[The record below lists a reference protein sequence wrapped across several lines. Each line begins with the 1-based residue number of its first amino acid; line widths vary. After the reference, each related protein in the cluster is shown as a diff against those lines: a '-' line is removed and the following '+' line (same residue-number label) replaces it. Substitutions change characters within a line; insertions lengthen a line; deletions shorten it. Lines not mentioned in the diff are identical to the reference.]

1 MFQRSLKNL
10 SRIVIDASIIGV
22 SYIGASE
29 LRVLN
34 SSNVNTGT
42 FIISEQLIKII
53 GLVIA
58 IKLIAFY
65 FLGIYKKFW
74 RYTKTEDLI
83 EVAKALLLSNLIILL
98 PRLVLGLSPKAHD
111 IFAVSYGVMIID
123 FFLSVTMLS
132 GIRLLRFYLKEQSN
146 IKSRLKTLASKTK
159 NTLIIGAGE
168 GGLEVLQSIKTHP
181 ELGLDIKGILDDDNK
196 KLGMNLLGSIPVR
209 GTINDVQYWVDE
221 LAIQQ
226 IIIAI
231 PSSSLKE
238 RKRISLLCNDTGV
251 DVRIVPSVDQ
261 LAGGNVDIREI
272 RKLSMEDLLG
282 REEIDLNIPE
292 VSEFL
297 KDKRVLVTGAGGS
310 IGRELCKQLMGK
322 GKIKSI
328 CLLGKGENS
337 IFESKQELER
347 LKAQAGTETA
357 LKKGGAC
364 GGVTRQLGTE
374 IIARIADI
382 RNYSR
387 IEHIIKEFK
396 PEIIFHAAAHK
407 HVFMMEENPSEAFEN
422 NVLGSKNL
430 MELAAIHGVENF
442 VLISTDKAVNPTS
455 VMGKTKKLA
464 EKLLLTHA
472 KKFPQTKYTAVR
484 FGNVLGSRGSV
495 IKVWEKQLEE
505 GKSITVTDKEAIR
518 YFMTIPEASQL
529 VIKAASK
536 ANSGEIMILD
546 MGEPIN
552 IYELAKQFIQL
563 SGFSLNDIDIE
574 FTGMR
579 AGEKLYEEL
588 LTSEEF
594 VASQLTEKIFKAK
607 IEEVEE
613 NNLLE
618 QVLDL
623 SKLAKADDNEGV
635 RKGLEAGLIAR

>member
-1 MFQRSLKNL
+1 MFQKSLKSL
-10 SRIVIDASIIGV
+10 SRVIIDTSIIAV
-22 SYIGASE
+22 SYIAASN

-34 SSNVNTGT
+34 TQGGNTSE
-42 FIISEQLIKII
+42 FIISDQLIRII
-53 GLVIA
+53 GFIIL
-58 IKLIAFY
+58 IKLLIFY
-65 FLGIYKKFW
+65 FTGIYKKFW

-83 EVAKALLLSNLIILL
+83 QVGRSLLIANLLIVL
-98 PRLVLGLSPKAHD
+98 PRIVLGLSPKAHD
-111 IFAVSYGVMIID
+111 LFAVSYGVMIID
-123 FFLSVTMLS
+123 FFLSVTLIC
-132 GIRLLRFYLKEQSN
+132 GVRLLRFYLKEQSN
-146 IKSRLKTLASKTK
+146 IKSRLKVLSSKTK

-168 GGLEVLQSIKTHP
+168 GGMEVLQAIKNHP
-181 ELGLDIKGILDDDNK
+181 ELGLDVKGVLDDDSK
-196 KLGMNLLGSIPVR
+196 KFGMSLLGSIQVK
-209 GTINDVQYWVDE
+209 GAIIDVQYWVDE
-221 LAIQQ
+221 LAIEQ

-282 REEIDLNIPE
+282 REEINLNIPE
-292 VSEFL
+292 VVEFL

-310 IGRELCKQLMGK
+310 IGRELCKQLLNK
-322 GKIKSI
+322 GQIKSL

-337 IFESKQELER
+337 IFESRQELER
-347 LKAQAGTETA
+347 LKHMKAQESTQTDE
-357 LKKGGAC
+357 LKIN
-364 GGVTRQLGTE
+364 TE

-387 IEHIIKEFK
+387 IEHIIKEFQ

-407 HVFMMEENPSEAFEN
+407 HVFMMEENPCEAFEN

-430 MELAAIHGVENF
+430 MELAAVHNVENF

-455 VMGKTKKLA
+455 IMGKTKRLA
-464 EKLLLTHA
+464 EKLLLIHA
-472 KKFPQTKYTAVR
+472 RKFTNTKYTAVR

-495 IKVWEKQLEE
+495 IKVWEKQIEE

-536 ANSGEIMILD
+536 AHSGEIMILD

-563 SGFSLNDIDIE
+563 SGLSLADVDIE

-594 VASQLTEKIFKAK
+594 VASQLTDKIFKAK

-613 NNLLE
+613 NTLMEQILE
-618 QVLDL
+618 LSEMARMDNQGDL
-623 SKLAKADDNEGV
+623 V
-635 RKGLEAGLIAR
+635 RSLTDGIVA

>member
-1 MFQRSLKNL
+1 MFQKSLKSL
-10 SRIVIDASIIGV
+10 SRVIIDISIIAV
-22 SYIGASE
+22 SYIAASN

-34 SSNVNTGT
+34 TQGGNTSE
-42 FIISEQLIKII
+42 FIISDQLIRII
-53 GLVIA
+53 GFIIL
-58 IKLIAFY
+58 IKLLVFY
-65 FLGIYKKFW
+65 FTGIYKKFW

-83 EVAKALLLSNLIILL
+83 QIGRSLLIANLLIVL
-98 PRLVLGLSPKAHD
+98 PRIVLGLSPRAHD
-111 IFAVSYGVMIID
+111 LFAVSYGVVIID
-123 FFLSVTMLS
+123 FFLSVTLICS
-132 GIRLLRFYLKEQSN
+132 VRLLRFYLKEQSN
-146 IKSRLKTLASKTK
+146 IKSRLKVLSSKTK

-168 GGLEVLQSIKTHP
+168 GGMEVLQAIKNHP
-181 ELGLDIKGILDDDNK
+181 ELGLDVKGVLDDDSK
-196 KLGMNLLGSIPVR
+196 KFGMSLLGSIQVK
-209 GTINDVQYWVDE
+209 GAIVDVQYWVDE
-221 LAIQQ
+221 LAIEQ

-282 REEIDLNIPE
+282 REEINLNIPE
-292 VSEFL
+292 VVEFL

-310 IGRELCKQLMGK
+310 IGRELCKQLLNK
-322 GKIKSI
+322 GQIKSL

-337 IFESKQELER
+337 IFESRQELER
-347 LKAQAGTETA
+347 LKHMKAQESAQADE
-357 LKKGGAC
+357 LKNH
-364 GGVTRQLGTE
+364 QINTE

-407 HVFMMEENPSEAFEN
+407 HVFMMEENPCEAFEN

-430 MELAAIHGVENF
+430 MELAAVHSVENF

-455 VMGKTKKLA
+455 VMGKTKRLA
-464 EKLLLTHA
+464 EKLLLIHA
-472 KKFPQTKYTAVR
+472 RKFTNTKYTAVR

-495 IKVWEKQLEE
+495 IKVWEKQIEE

-536 ANSGEIMILD
+536 AHSGEIIILD

-563 SGFSLNDIDIE
+563 SGLSLADVDIE

-594 VASQLTEKIFKAK
+594 VASQLTDKIFKAK

-613 NNLLE
+613 NALMEQILE
-618 QVLDL
+618 LSEMARVDNQGDL
-623 SKLAKADDNEGV
+623 V
-635 RKGLEAGLIAR
+635 RSLSHTYISPC

>member
-1 MFQRSLKNL
+1 MFQKSLKSL
-10 SRIVIDASIIGV
+10 SRVIIDISIIAV
-22 SYIGASE
+22 SYIAASN

-34 SSNVNTGT
+34 TQGGNTSE
-42 FIISEQLIKII
+42 FIISDQLIRII
-53 GLVIA
+53 GFIIL
-58 IKLIAFY
+58 IKLLVFY
-65 FLGIYKKFW
+65 FMGIYKKFW

-83 EVAKALLLSNLIILL
+83 QVGRSLLIANLLIVL
-98 PRLVLGLSPKAHD
+98 PRVVLGLSPKAHD
-111 IFAVSYGVMIID
+111 LFAVSYGVMIID
-123 FFLSVTMLS
+123 FFLSVTLIS
-132 GIRLLRFYLKEQSN
+132 GVRLLRFYLKEQSN
-146 IKSRLKTLASKTK
+146 IKSRLKVLSSKTK

-168 GGLEVLQSIKTHP
+168 GGMEVLQAIKNHP
-181 ELGLDIKGILDDDNK
+181 ELGLDIKGVLDDDTK
-196 KLGMNLLGSIPVR
+196 KFGMSLLGSIQVK
-209 GTINDVQYWVDE
+209 GAIGDVQYWVDE
-221 LAIQQ
+221 LAIEQ

-238 RKRISLLCNDTGV
+238 RKRISLLCNSTGV

-261 LAGGNVDIREI
+261 LASGNVDIREI

-282 REEIDLNIPE
+282 REEINLNIPE
-292 VSEFL
+292 VVEFL
-297 KDKRVLVTGAGGS
+297 KDKKVLVTGAGGS
-310 IGRELCKQLMGK
+310 IGRELCKQLLGK
-322 GKIKSI
+322 GQIKSL

-337 IFESKQELER
+337 IFESRQELER
-347 LKAQAGTETA
+347 MKHLKALESIQADE
-357 LKKGGAC
+357 LNSHKIN
-364 GGVTRQLGTE
+364 TE

-387 IEHIIKEFK
+387 IEHIIKDFK

-407 HVFMMEENPSEAFEN
+407 HVVMMEENPCEAFEN

-455 VMGKTKKLA
+455 IMGKTKRLA
-464 EKLLLTHA
+464 EKLLLIHA
-472 KKFPQTKYTAVR
+472 RKFTNTKYTAVR

-495 IKVWEKQLEE
+495 IKIWEKQIEE

-536 ANSGEIMILD
+536 AHSGEIMILD

-563 SGFSLNDIDIE
+563 SGLSLADVDIE

-594 VASQLTEKIFKAK
+594 VASQLTDKIFKAK

-613 NNLLE
+613 NALMEQILE
-618 QVLDL
+618 LSEMARVDNQGDLVRSLSDGVL
-623 SKLAKADDNEGV
+623 E
-635 RKGLEAGLIAR
+635 RR

>member
-1 MFQRSLKNL
+1 MFQKSLKSL
-10 SRIVIDASIIGV
+10 SRVIIDTSIIAV
-22 SYIGASE
+22 SYIAASN

-34 SSNVNTGT
+34 TQGGNTSE
-42 FIISEQLIKII
+42 FIISDQLIRII
-53 GLVIA
+53 GFIIL
-58 IKLIAFY
+58 IKLLVFY
-65 FLGIYKKFW
+65 FTGIYKKFW

-83 EVAKALLLSNLIILL
+83 QVGRSLLIANLLIVL
-98 PRLVLGLSPKAHD
+98 PRIVLGLSPKAHD
-111 IFAVSYGVMIID
+111 LFAVSYGVVIID
-123 FFLSVTMLS
+123 FFLSVTLIC
-132 GIRLLRFYLKEQSN
+132 GVRLLRFYLKEQSN
-146 IKSRLKTLASKTK
+146 IKSRLKVLSSKTK

-168 GGLEVLQSIKTHP
+168 GGMEVLQAIKNHP
-181 ELGLDIKGILDDDNK
+181 ELGLDIKGVLDDDSK
-196 KLGMNLLGSIPVR
+196 KFGMSLLGSIQVK
-209 GTINDVQYWVDE
+209 GAIVDVQYWVDE
-221 LAIQQ
+221 LAIEQ

-238 RKRISLLCNDTGV
+238 RKRISLLCNSTGV

-261 LAGGNVDIREI
+261 LASGNVDIREI

-282 REEIDLNIPE
+282 REEINLNIPE
-292 VSEFL
+292 VVEFL

-310 IGRELCKQLMGK
+310 IGRELCKQLLNK
-322 GKIKSI
+322 GQIKSL

-337 IFESKQELER
+337 IFESRQELER
-347 LKAQAGTETA
+347 LKQLKGQEGAQADE
-357 LKKGGAC
+357 LKNH
-364 GGVTRQLGTE
+364 QINTE

-407 HVFMMEENPSEAFEN
+407 HVFMMEENPCEAFEN

-430 MELAAIHGVENF
+430 MELAAVHSVENF

-455 VMGKTKKLA
+455 VMGKTKRLA
-464 EKLLLTHA
+464 EKLLLIHA
-472 KKFPQTKYTAVR
+472 RKFTNTKYTAVR

-495 IKVWEKQLEE
+495 IKVWEKQIEE
-505 GKSITVTDKEAIR
+505 GRSITVTDKEAIR

-536 ANSGEIMILD
+536 AHSGEIMILD

-563 SGFSLNDIDIE
+563 SGLSLADVDIE

-594 VASQLTEKIFKAK
+594 VASQLTDKIFKAK

-613 NNLLE
+613 NALMEQILE
-618 QVLDL
+618 L
-623 SKLAKADDNEGV
+623 SEMARVDNQGELV
-635 RKGLEAGLIAR
+635 RSLTNGILERR

>member
-1 MFQRSLKNL
+1 
-10 SRIVIDASIIGV
+10 
-22 SYIGASE
+22 
-29 LRVLN
+29 
-34 SSNVNTGT
+34 
-42 FIISEQLIKII
+42 
-53 GLVIA
+53 
-58 IKLIAFY
+58 
-65 FLGIYKKFW
+65 
-74 RYTKTEDLI
+74 
-83 EVAKALLLSNLIILL
+83 
-98 PRLVLGLSPKAHD
+98 
-111 IFAVSYGVMIID
+111 MIID
-123 FFLSVTMLS
+123 FFLSVTLIC
-132 GIRLLRFYLKEQSN
+132 GVRLLRFYLKEQSN
-146 IKSRLKTLASKTK
+146 IKSRLKVLSSKTK

-168 GGLEVLQSIKTHP
+168 GGMEVLQAIKNHP
-181 ELGLDIKGILDDDNK
+181 ELGLDVKGVLDDDAK
-196 KLGMNLLGSIPVR
+196 KFGMSLLGSMQVKGAIV
-209 GTINDVQYWVDE
+209 DVQYWVDE
-221 LAIQQ
+221 LAIEQ

-238 RKRISLLCNDTGV
+238 RKRISLLCNGTGV

-282 REEIDLNIPE
+282 REEINLNIPE
-292 VSEFL
+292 VVEFL

-310 IGRELCKQLMGK
+310 IGRELCKQLLNK
-322 GKIKSI
+322 GQIKSL

-337 IFESKQELER
+337 IFESRQELER
-347 LKAQAGTETA
+347 MKHLKAQESTQADE
-357 LKKGGAC
+357 LKNHKI
-364 GGVTRQLGTE
+364 TTE

-407 HVFMMEENPSEAFEN
+407 HVVMMEENPCEAFEN

-455 VMGKTKKLA
+455 VMGKTKRLA
-464 EKLLLTHA
+464 EKLLLIHA
-472 KKFPQTKYTAVR
+472 RKFTNTKYTAVR

-495 IKVWEKQLEE
+495 IKVWEKQIEE

-536 ANSGEIMILD
+536 AHSGEIMILD

-563 SGFSLNDIDIE
+563 SGLSLADVDIE

-594 VASQLTEKIFKAK
+594 VASQLTDKIFKAR

-613 NNLLE
+613 NALMEQILE
-618 QVLDL
+618 L
-623 SKLAKADDNEGV
+623 SEMARADDHEALV
-635 RKGLEAGLIAR
+635 RNLSVGILECR

>member
-1 MFQRSLKNL
+1 MFQKSLKSL
-10 SRIVIDASIIGV
+10 SRVIIDISIIAV
-22 SYIGASE
+22 SYIAASN

-34 SSNVNTGT
+34 TQGGNTSE
-42 FIISEQLIKII
+42 FIISDQLIRII
-53 GLVIA
+53 GFIIL
-58 IKLIAFY
+58 IKLLVFY
-65 FLGIYKKFW
+65 FTGIYKKFW

-83 EVAKALLLSNLIILL
+83 QVGRSLLIANLLIVL
-98 PRLVLGLSPKAHD
+98 PRVVLGLSPKAHD
-111 IFAVSYGVMIID
+111 LFAVSYGVMIID
-123 FFLSVTMLS
+123 FFLSVTLIC
-132 GIRLLRFYLKEQSN
+132 GVRLLRFYLKEQSN
-146 IKSRLKTLASKTK
+146 IKSRLKVLSSKTK

-168 GGLEVLQSIKTHP
+168 GGMEVLQAIKNHP
-181 ELGLDIKGILDDDNK
+181 ELGLDVKGVLDDDSK
-196 KLGMNLLGSIPVR
+196 KFGMSLLGSIQVK
-209 GTINDVQYWVDE
+209 GAIVDVQYWVDE
-221 LAIQQ
+221 LAIEQ

-238 RKRISLLCNDTGV
+238 RKRISLLCNSTGV

-282 REEIDLNIPE
+282 REEINLNIPE
-292 VSEFL
+292 VVEFL

-310 IGRELCKQLMGK
+310 IGRELCKQLLNK
-322 GKIKSI
+322 GQIKSL

-337 IFESKQELER
+337 IFESRQELER
-347 LKAQAGTETA
+347 LKHMKAQESTQADE
-357 LKKGGAC
+357 LKIH
-364 GGVTRQLGTE
+364 QINTE

-387 IEHIIKEFK
+387 IEHLIKEFK

-407 HVFMMEENPSEAFEN
+407 HVFMMEENPCEAFEN

-455 VMGKTKKLA
+455 VMGKTKRLA
-464 EKLLLTHA
+464 EKLLLIHA
-472 KKFPQTKYTAVR
+472 RKFTNTKYTAVR

-495 IKVWEKQLEE
+495 IKIWEKQIEE

-536 ANSGEIMILD
+536 AHSGEIMILD

-563 SGFSLNDIDIE
+563 SGLSLADVDIE

-594 VASQLTEKIFKAK
+594 VDSQLTDKIFKAK

-613 NNLLE
+613 NALMEQILE
-618 QVLDL
+618 LSEMARMDNQGDL
-623 SKLAKADDNEGV
+623 V
-635 RKGLEAGLIAR
+635 RGLSHSYISPC

>member
-1 MFQRSLKNL
+1 MFQKSLKSL
-10 SRIVIDASIIGV
+10 SRVIIDISIIAV
-22 SYIGASE
+22 SYIAASN

-34 SSNVNTGT
+34 TQGGNTSE
-42 FIISEQLIKII
+42 FIISDQLIRII
-53 GLVIA
+53 GFIIL
-58 IKLIAFY
+58 IKLLVFY
-65 FLGIYKKFW
+65 FMGIYKKFW

-83 EVAKALLLSNLIILL
+83 QVGRSLLIANLLIVL
-98 PRLVLGLSPKAHD
+98 PRVVLGLSPKAHD
-111 IFAVSYGVMIID
+111 LFAVSYGVMIID
-123 FFLSVTMLS
+123 FFLSVTLIS
-132 GIRLLRFYLKEQSN
+132 GVRLLRFYLKEQSN
-146 IKSRLKTLASKTK
+146 IKSRLKVLSSKTK

-168 GGLEVLQSIKTHP
+168 GGMEVLQAIKNHP
-181 ELGLDIKGILDDDNK
+181 ELGLDIKGVLDDDTK
-196 KLGMNLLGSIPVR
+196 KFGMSLLGSIQVK
-209 GTINDVQYWVDE
+209 GAIVDVQYWVDE
-221 LAIQQ
+221 LAIEQ

-238 RKRISLLCNDTGV
+238 RKRISLLCNSTGV

-261 LAGGNVDIREI
+261 LASGNVDIREI

-282 REEIDLNIPE
+282 REEINLNIPE
-292 VSEFL
+292 VVEFL
-297 KDKRVLVTGAGGS
+297 KDKKVLVTGAGGS
-310 IGRELCKQLMGK
+310 IGRELCKQLLNK
-322 GKIKSI
+322 GQIKSL

-337 IFESKQELER
+337 IFESRQELER
-347 LKAQAGTETA
+347 LKHLKTLESTQADE
-357 LKKGGAC
+357 LKSPKIN
-364 GGVTRQLGTE
+364 TE

-407 HVFMMEENPSEAFEN
+407 HVVMMEENPCEAFEN

-455 VMGKTKKLA
+455 IMGKTKRLA
-464 EKLLLTHA
+464 EKLLLIHA
-472 KKFPQTKYTAVR
+472 RKFTNTKYTAVR

-495 IKVWEKQLEE
+495 IKIWEKQIEE

-536 ANSGEIMILD
+536 AHSGEIMILD

-563 SGFSLNDIDIE
+563 SGLSLADVDIE

-594 VASQLTEKIFKAK
+594 VASQLTDKIFKAK

-613 NNLLE
+613 NALMEQILE
-618 QVLDL
+618 LSEMARVDNQGDLVRSLSDGVL
-623 SKLAKADDNEGV
+623 E
-635 RKGLEAGLIAR
+635 RR

>member
-1 MFQRSLKNL
+1 MFQKSLKSL
-10 SRIVIDASIIGV
+10 SRVIIDISIIAV
-22 SYIGASE
+22 SYIAASN

-34 SSNVNTGT
+34 TQGGNTSE
-42 FIISEQLIKII
+42 FIISDQLIRII
-53 GLVIA
+53 GFIIL
-58 IKLIAFY
+58 IKLLVFY
-65 FLGIYKKFW
+65 FMGIYKKFW

-83 EVAKALLLSNLIILL
+83 QVGRSLLIANLLIVL
-98 PRLVLGLSPKAHD
+98 PRVVLGLSPKAHD
-111 IFAVSYGVMIID
+111 LFAVSYGVMIID
-123 FFLSVTMLS
+123 FFLSVTLIC
-132 GIRLLRFYLKEQSN
+132 GVRLLRFYLKEQSN
-146 IKSRLKTLASKTK
+146 IKSRLKVLSSKTK

-168 GGLEVLQSIKTHP
+168 GGMEVLQAIKNHP
-181 ELGLDIKGILDDDNK
+181 ELGLDVKGVLDDDTK
-196 KLGMNLLGSIPVR
+196 KFGMSLLGSMQVKGAIV
-209 GTINDVQYWVDE
+209 DVQYWVDE
-221 LAIQQ
+221 LAIEQ

-238 RKRISLLCNDTGV
+238 RKRISLLCNSTGV

-282 REEIDLNIPE
+282 REEINLNIPE
-292 VSEFL
+292 VVEFL

-310 IGRELCKQLMGK
+310 IGRELCKQLLGK
-322 GKIKSI
+322 GQIKSL

-337 IFESKQELER
+337 IFESRQELER
-347 LKAQAGTETA
+347 MKHLKAQESIQADE
-357 LKKGGAC
+357 LNSHKIN
-364 GGVTRQLGTE
+364 TE

-407 HVFMMEENPSEAFEN
+407 HVVMMEENPCEAFEN

-455 VMGKTKKLA
+455 IMGKTKRLA
-464 EKLLLTHA
+464 EKLLLIHA
-472 KKFPQTKYTAVR
+472 RKFTNTKYTAVR

-495 IKVWEKQLEE
+495 IKVWEKQIEE

-563 SGFSLNDIDIE
+563 SGLSLADVDIE

-594 VASQLTEKIFKAK
+594 VASQLTDKIFKAK

-613 NNLLE
+613 NALME
-618 QVLDL
+618 QVLELSEMARVDNQGDL
-623 SKLAKADDNEGV
+623 VRSLSDGV
-635 RKGLEAGLIAR
+635 LERR

>member
-1 MFQRSLKNL
+1 MFQKSLKSL
-10 SRIVIDASIIGV
+10 SRVIIDISIIAV
-22 SYIGASE
+22 SYIAASN

-34 SSNVNTGT
+34 TQGGNTSE
-42 FIISEQLIKII
+42 FIVSDQLIKII
-53 GLVIA
+53 GFVIL
-58 IKLIAFY
+58 IKLLVFY
-65 FLGIYKKFW
+65 FTGIYKKFW

-83 EVAKALLLSNLIILL
+83 QVGRSLLIANLLIVL
-98 PRLVLGLSPKAHD
+98 PRVVLGLSPKAHD
-111 IFAVSYGVMIID
+111 LFAVSYGVMIID
-123 FFLSVTMLS
+123 FFLSVTLIS
-132 GIRLLRFYLKEQSN
+132 GVRLLRFYLKEQSN
-146 IKSRLKTLASKTK
+146 IKSRLKVLSSKTK

-168 GGLEVLQSIKTHP
+168 GGMEVLQAIKNHP
-181 ELGLDIKGILDDDNK
+181 ELGLDIKGVLDDDTK
-196 KLGMNLLGSIPVR
+196 KFGMSLLGSIQVK
-209 GTINDVQYWVDE
+209 GAIVDVQYWVDE
-221 LAIQQ
+221 LAIEQ

-238 RKRISLLCNDTGV
+238 RKRISLLCNSTGV

-261 LAGGNVDIREI
+261 LASGNVDIREI

-282 REEIDLNIPE
+282 REEINLNIPE
-292 VSEFL
+292 VVEFL
-297 KDKRVLVTGAGGS
+297 KDKKVLVTGAGGS
-310 IGRELCKQLMGK
+310 IGRELCKQLLNK
-322 GKIKSI
+322 GQIKSL

-337 IFESKQELER
+337 IFESRQELER
-347 LKAQAGTETA
+347 LKHLKTLESTQADE
-357 LKKGGAC
+357 LNSHKIN
-364 GGVTRQLGTE
+364 TE

-407 HVFMMEENPSEAFEN
+407 HVVMMEENPCEAFEN

-455 VMGKTKKLA
+455 IMGKTKRLA
-464 EKLLLTHA
+464 EKLLLIHA
-472 KKFPQTKYTAVR
+472 RKFTNTKYTAVR

-495 IKVWEKQLEE
+495 IKVWEKQIEE

-536 ANSGEIMILD
+536 AHSGEIMILD

-563 SGFSLNDIDIE
+563 SGLSLADVDIE

-594 VASQLTEKIFKAK
+594 VASQLTDKIFKAK

-613 NNLLE
+613 NALMEQILE
-618 QVLDL
+618 LSEMARVDNQGDLVRSLSDGVL
-623 SKLAKADDNEGV
+623 E
-635 RKGLEAGLIAR
+635 RR

>member
-1 MFQRSLKNL
+1 MFQKSLKSL
-10 SRIVIDASIIGV
+10 SRVIIDTSIIAV
-22 SYIGASE
+22 SYIAASN

-34 SSNVNTGT
+34 TQGGNTSE
-42 FIISEQLIKII
+42 FIISDQLIRII
-53 GLVIA
+53 GFIIL
-58 IKLIAFY
+58 IKLLIFY
-65 FLGIYKKFW
+65 FTGIYKKFW

-83 EVAKALLLSNLIILL
+83 QVGRSLLIANLLIVL
-98 PRLVLGLSPKAHD
+98 PRIVLGLSPKAHD
-111 IFAVSYGVMIID
+111 LFAVSYGVMIID
-123 FFLSVTMLS
+123 FFLSVTLIC
-132 GIRLLRFYLKEQSN
+132 GVRLLRFYLKEQSN
-146 IKSRLKTLASKTK
+146 IKSRLKVLSSKTK

-168 GGLEVLQSIKTHP
+168 GGMEVLQAIKNHP
-181 ELGLDIKGILDDDNK
+181 ELGLDVKGVLDDDTK
-196 KLGMNLLGSIPVR
+196 KFGMSLLGSIQVK
-209 GTINDVQYWVDE
+209 GAIVDVQYWVDE
-221 LAIQQ
+221 LAIEQ

-238 RKRISLLCNDTGV
+238 RKRISLLCNSTGV

-282 REEIDLNIPE
+282 REEINLNIPE
-292 VSEFL
+292 VVEFL

-310 IGRELCKQLMGK
+310 IGRELCKQLLNK
-322 GKIKSI
+322 GQIKSL

-337 IFESKQELER
+337 IFESRQELER
-347 LKAQAGTETA
+347 LKHLKAQESAQADE
-357 LKKGGAC
+357 LKNH
-364 GGVTRQLGTE
+364 QINTE

-407 HVFMMEENPSEAFEN
+407 HVFMMEENPCEAFEN

-430 MELAAIHGVENF
+430 MELAAVHSVENF

-455 VMGKTKKLA
+455 VMGKTKRLA
-464 EKLLLTHA
+464 EKLLLIHA
-472 KKFPQTKYTAVR
+472 RKFTNTKYTAVR

-495 IKVWEKQLEE
+495 IKVWEKQIEE

-536 ANSGEIMILD
+536 AHSGEIMILD

-563 SGFSLNDIDIE
+563 SGLSLADVDIE

-594 VASQLTEKIFKAK
+594 VASQLTDKIFKAK

-613 NNLLE
+613 NALMEQILELSEMARVDNQGDLVKNLSLELLE
-618 QVLDL
+618 
-623 SKLAKADDNEGV
+623 
-635 RKGLEAGLIAR
+635 RR

>member
-1 MFQRSLKNL
+1 MFQKSLKSL
-10 SRIVIDASIIGV
+10 SRVIIDISIIAV
-22 SYIGASE
+22 SYIAASN

-34 SSNVNTGT
+34 TQGGNTSE
-42 FIISEQLIKII
+42 FIISDQLIRII
-53 GLVIA
+53 GFIIL
-58 IKLIAFY
+58 IKLLVFY
-65 FLGIYKKFW
+65 FMGIYKKFW

-83 EVAKALLLSNLIILL
+83 QVGRSLLIANLLIVL
-98 PRLVLGLSPKAHD
+98 PRVVLGLSPKAHD
-111 IFAVSYGVMIID
+111 LFAVSYGVMIID
-123 FFLSVTMLS
+123 FFLSVTLIS
-132 GIRLLRFYLKEQSN
+132 GVRLLRFYLKEQSN
-146 IKSRLKTLASKTK
+146 IKSRLKVLSSKTK

-168 GGLEVLQSIKTHP
+168 GGMEVLQAIKNHP
-181 ELGLDIKGILDDDNK
+181 ELGLDIKGVLDDDTK
-196 KLGMNLLGSIPVR
+196 KFGMSLLGSIQVK
-209 GTINDVQYWVDE
+209 GAIVDVQYWVDE
-221 LAIQQ
+221 LAIEQ

-238 RKRISLLCNDTGV
+238 RKRISLLCNSTGV

-261 LAGGNVDIREI
+261 LASGNVDIREI

-282 REEIDLNIPE
+282 REEINLNIPE
-292 VSEFL
+292 VVEFL
-297 KDKRVLVTGAGGS
+297 KDKKVLVTGAGGS
-310 IGRELCKQLMGK
+310 IGRELCKQLLNK
-322 GKIKSI
+322 GQIKSL

-337 IFESKQELER
+337 IFESRQELER
-347 LKAQAGTETA
+347 LKHLKTLESTQADE
-357 LKKGGAC
+357 LKSPKIN
-364 GGVTRQLGTE
+364 TE
-374 IIARIADI
+374 IIASIADI

-407 HVFMMEENPSEAFEN
+407 HVVMMEENPCEAFEN

-455 VMGKTKKLA
+455 IMGKTKRLA
-464 EKLLLTHA
+464 EKLLLIHA
-472 KKFPQTKYTAVR
+472 RKFTNTKYTAVR

-495 IKVWEKQLEE
+495 IKVWEKQIEE

-536 ANSGEIMILD
+536 AHSGEIMILD

-563 SGFSLNDIDIE
+563 SGLSLADVDIE

-579 AGEKLYEEL
+579 AVEKLYEEL

-594 VASQLTEKIFKAK
+594 VASQLTDKIFKAK

-613 NNLLE
+613 NALMEQILE
-618 QVLDL
+618 LSEMARVDNQGDLVRSLSDGVL
-623 SKLAKADDNEGV
+623 E
-635 RKGLEAGLIAR
+635 RR

>member
-1 MFQRSLKNL
+1 MFQKSLKSL
-10 SRIVIDASIIGV
+10 SRVIIDTSIIAV
-22 SYIGASE
+22 SYIAASN

-34 SSNVNTGT
+34 TQGGNTSE
-42 FIISEQLIKII
+42 FIISDQLIRII
-53 GLVIA
+53 GFIIL
-58 IKLIAFY
+58 IKLLVFY
-65 FLGIYKKFW
+65 FTGIYKKFW

-83 EVAKALLLSNLIILL
+83 QVGRSLLIANLLIVL
-98 PRLVLGLSPKAHD
+98 PRIVLGLSPKAHD
-111 IFAVSYGVMIID
+111 LFAVSYGVMIID
-123 FFLSVTMLS
+123 FFLSVTLIC
-132 GIRLLRFYLKEQSN
+132 GVRLLRFYLKEQSN
-146 IKSRLKTLASKTK
+146 IKSRLKVLSSKTK

-168 GGLEVLQSIKTHP
+168 GGMEVLQAIKNHP
-181 ELGLDIKGILDDDNK
+181 ELGLDIKGVLDDDSK
-196 KLGMNLLGSIPVR
+196 KFGMSLLGSIQVK
-209 GTINDVQYWVDE
+209 GAIVDVQYWVDE
-221 LAIQQ
+221 LAIEQ

-238 RKRISLLCNDTGV
+238 RKRISLLCNSTGV

-282 REEIDLNIPE
+282 REEINLNIPE
-292 VSEFL
+292 VVEFL

-310 IGRELCKQLMGK
+310 IGRELCKQLLNK
-322 GKIKSI
+322 GQIKSL

-337 IFESKQELER
+337 IFESRQELER
-347 LKAQAGTETA
+347 LKHMKAQESTQTDE
-357 LKKGGAC
+357 LKIN
-364 GGVTRQLGTE
+364 TE

-407 HVFMMEENPSEAFEN
+407 HVFMMEENPCEAFEN

-430 MELAAIHGVENF
+430 MELAAVHSVENF

-455 VMGKTKKLA
+455 VMGKTKRLA
-464 EKLLLTHA
+464 EKLLLIHA
-472 KKFPQTKYTAVR
+472 RKFTNTKYTAVR

-495 IKVWEKQLEE
+495 IKVWEKQIEE
-505 GKSITVTDKEAIR
+505 GKAITVTDKEAIR

-536 ANSGEIMILD
+536 AHSGEIMILD

-563 SGFSLNDIDIE
+563 SGLSLADVDIE

-594 VASQLTEKIFKAK
+594 VASQLTDKIFKAK

-613 NNLLE
+613 NALMEQILE
-618 QVLDL
+618 LSEMARVDNQGDL
-623 SKLAKADDNEGV
+623 VKSLSHV
-635 RKGLEAGLIAR
+635 YISPC

>member
-1 MFQRSLKNL
+1 MFQKSLKSL
-10 SRIVIDASIIGV
+10 SRVIIDTSIIAV
-22 SYIGASE
+22 SYIAASN

-34 SSNVNTGT
+34 TQGGNTSE
-42 FIISEQLIKII
+42 FIISDQLIRII
-53 GLVIA
+53 GFIIL
-58 IKLIAFY
+58 IKLLVFY
-65 FLGIYKKFW
+65 FTGIYKKFW

-83 EVAKALLLSNLIILL
+83 QVGRSLLIANLLIVL
-98 PRLVLGLSPKAHD
+98 PRIVLGLSPKAHD
-111 IFAVSYGVMIID
+111 LFAVSYGVMIID
-123 FFLSVTMLS
+123 FFLSVTLIC
-132 GIRLLRFYLKEQSN
+132 GVRLLRFYLKEQSN
-146 IKSRLKTLASKTK
+146 IKSRLKVLSSKTK

-168 GGLEVLQSIKTHP
+168 GGMEVLQAIKNHP
-181 ELGLDIKGILDDDNK
+181 ELGLDVKGVLDDDSK
-196 KLGMNLLGSIPVR
+196 KFGMSLLGSIQVK
-209 GTINDVQYWVDE
+209 GAIVDVQYWVDE
-221 LAIQQ
+221 LAIEQ

-238 RKRISLLCNDTGV
+238 RKRISLLCNSTGV

-261 LAGGNVDIREI
+261 LASGNVDIREI

-282 REEIDLNIPE
+282 REEINLNIPE
-292 VSEFL
+292 VVEFL

-310 IGRELCKQLMGK
+310 IGRELCKQLLNK
-322 GKIKSI
+322 GQIKSL

-337 IFESKQELER
+337 IFESRQELER
-347 LKAQAGTETA
+347 LKHMKAQESAQADE
-357 LKKGGAC
+357 LKIN
-364 GGVTRQLGTE
+364 TE

-407 HVFMMEENPSEAFEN
+407 HVFMMEENPCEAFEN

-430 MELAAIHGVENF
+430 MELAAVHSVENF

-455 VMGKTKKLA
+455 VMGKTKRLA
-464 EKLLLTHA
+464 EKLLLIHA
-472 KKFPQTKYTAVR
+472 RKFTNTKYTAVR

-495 IKVWEKQLEE
+495 IKVWEKQIEE
-505 GKSITVTDKEAIR
+505 GKAITVTDKEAIR

-536 ANSGEIMILD
+536 AHSGEIMILD

-563 SGFSLNDIDIE
+563 SGLSLADVDIE

-594 VASQLTEKIFKAK
+594 VASQLTDKIFKAK

-613 NNLLE
+613 NALMEQILE
-618 QVLDL
+618 LSEMARVDNQGDL
-623 SKLAKADDNEGV
+623 V
-635 RKGLEAGLIAR
+635 RSLSHTYISPC

>member
-1 MFQRSLKNL
+1 MFQKSLKSL
-10 SRIVIDASIIGV
+10 SRVIIDISIIAV
-22 SYIGASE
+22 SYIAASN

-34 SSNVNTGT
+34 TQGGNTSE
-42 FIISEQLIKII
+42 FIISDQLIRII
-53 GLVIA
+53 GFIIL
-58 IKLIAFY
+58 IKLLVFY
-65 FLGIYKKFW
+65 FMGIYKKFW

-83 EVAKALLLSNLIILL
+83 QVGRSLLIANLLIVL
-98 PRLVLGLSPKAHD
+98 PRVVLGLSPKAHD
-111 IFAVSYGVMIID
+111 LFAVSYGVMIID
-123 FFLSVTMLS
+123 FFLSVTLIS
-132 GIRLLRFYLKEQSN
+132 GVRLLRFYLKEQSN
-146 IKSRLKTLASKTK
+146 IKSRLKVLSSKTK

-168 GGLEVLQSIKTHP
+168 GGMEVLQAIKNHP
-181 ELGLDIKGILDDDNK
+181 ELGLDIKGVLDDDTK
-196 KLGMNLLGSIPVR
+196 KFGMSLLGSIQVK
-209 GTINDVQYWVDE
+209 GAIVDVQYWVDE
-221 LAIQQ
+221 LAIEQ

-238 RKRISLLCNDTGV
+238 RKRISLLCNSTGV

-261 LAGGNVDIREI
+261 LASGNVDIREI

-282 REEIDLNIPE
+282 REEINLNIPE
-292 VSEFL
+292 VVEFL
-297 KDKRVLVTGAGGS
+297 KDKKVLVTGAGGS
-310 IGRELCKQLMGK
+310 IGRELCKQLLGK
-322 GKIKSI
+322 GQIKSL

-337 IFESKQELER
+337 IFESRQELER
-347 LKAQAGTETA
+347 MKHLKAQESTQADE
-357 LKKGGAC
+357 LNSHKIN
-364 GGVTRQLGTE
+364 TE

-407 HVFMMEENPSEAFEN
+407 HVVMMEENPCEAFEN

-455 VMGKTKKLA
+455 IMGKTKRLA
-464 EKLLLTHA
+464 EKLLLIHA
-472 KKFPQTKYTAVR
+472 RKFTNTKYTAVR

-495 IKVWEKQLEE
+495 IKIWEKQIEE

-536 ANSGEIMILD
+536 AHSGEIMILD

-563 SGFSLNDIDIE
+563 SGLSLADVDIE

-594 VASQLTEKIFKAK
+594 VASQLTDKIFKAK

-613 NNLLE
+613 NALMEQILE
-618 QVLDL
+618 LSEMARVDSQGDLVRSLSDGVL
-623 SKLAKADDNEGV
+623 E
-635 RKGLEAGLIAR
+635 RR

>member
-1 MFQRSLKNL
+1 MFQKSLKSL
-10 SRIVIDASIIGV
+10 SRVIIDISIIAV
-22 SYIGASE
+22 SYIAASN

-34 SSNVNTGT
+34 TQGGNTSE
-42 FIISEQLIKII
+42 FIISDQLIRII
-53 GLVIA
+53 GFIIL
-58 IKLIAFY
+58 IKLLVFY
-65 FLGIYKKFW
+65 FTGIYKKFW

-83 EVAKALLLSNLIILL
+83 QVGRSLLIANLLIVL
-98 PRLVLGLSPKAHD
+98 PRVALGLSPKAHD
-111 IFAVSYGVMIID
+111 LFAVSYGVMIID
-123 FFLSVTMLS
+123 FFLSVTLIC
-132 GIRLLRFYLKEQSN
+132 GVRLLRFYLKEQSN
-146 IKSRLKTLASKTK
+146 IKSRLKVLSSKTK

-168 GGLEVLQSIKTHP
+168 GGMEVLQAIKNHP
-181 ELGLDIKGILDDDNK
+181 ELGLDVKGVLDDDAK
-196 KLGMNLLGSIPVR
+196 KFGMSLLGSIQVK
-209 GTINDVQYWVDE
+209 GAIVDVQYWVDE
-221 LAIQQ
+221 LAIEQ

-282 REEIDLNIPE
+282 REEINLNIPE
-292 VSEFL
+292 VVEFL
-297 KDKRVLVTGAGGS
+297 KDKKVLVTGAGGS
-310 IGRELCKQLMGK
+310 IGRELCKQLLGK
-322 GKIKSI
+322 GQIKSL

-337 IFESKQELER
+337 IFESRQELER
-347 LKAQAGTETA
+347 MKHLKVLESTQADE
-357 LKKGGAC
+357 LKSPKIN
-364 GGVTRQLGTE
+364 TE

-407 HVFMMEENPSEAFEN
+407 HVVMMEENPCEAFEN

-455 VMGKTKKLA
+455 VMGKTKRLA
-464 EKLLLTHA
+464 EKLLLIHA
-472 KKFPQTKYTAVR
+472 RKFTNTKYTAVR

-495 IKVWEKQLEE
+495 IKIWEKQIEE

-536 ANSGEIMILD
+536 AHSGEIMILD

-563 SGFSLNDIDIE
+563 SGLSLADIDIE

-594 VASQLTEKIFKAK
+594 VDSQLTDKIFKAK

-613 NNLLE
+613 NALMEQILE
-618 QVLDL
+618 LSEMARMDNQGDLVRSLSDGVL
-623 SKLAKADDNEGV
+623 E
-635 RKGLEAGLIAR
+635 RR

>member
-1 MFQRSLKNL
+1 MFQKSLKSL
-10 SRIVIDASIIGV
+10 SRVIIDTSIIAV
-22 SYIGASE
+22 SYIAASN

-34 SSNVNTGT
+34 TQGGNTSE
-42 FIISEQLIKII
+42 FIISDQLIRII
-53 GLVIA
+53 GFIIL
-58 IKLIAFY
+58 IKLLVFY
-65 FLGIYKKFW
+65 FTGIYKKFW

-83 EVAKALLLSNLIILL
+83 QVGRSLLIANLLIVL
-98 PRLVLGLSPKAHD
+98 PRIVLGLSPKAHD
-111 IFAVSYGVMIID
+111 LFAVSYGVMIID
-123 FFLSVTMLS
+123 FFLSVTLIC
-132 GIRLLRFYLKEQSN
+132 GVRLLRFYLKEQSN
-146 IKSRLKTLASKTK
+146 IKSRLKVLSSKTK

-168 GGLEVLQSIKTHP
+168 GGMEVLQAIKNHP
-181 ELGLDIKGILDDDNK
+181 ELGLDVKGVLDDDAK
-196 KLGMNLLGSIPVR
+196 KFGMSLLGSIQVK
-209 GTINDVQYWVDE
+209 GAIVDVQYWVDE
-221 LAIQQ
+221 LAIEQ

-238 RKRISLLCNDTGV
+238 RKRISLLCNSTGV

-282 REEIDLNIPE
+282 REEINLNIPE
-292 VSEFL
+292 VVEFL

-310 IGRELCKQLMGK
+310 IGRELCKQLLNK
-322 GKIKSI
+322 GQIKSL

-337 IFESKQELER
+337 IFESRQELER
-347 LKAQAGTETA
+347 LKHMKAQESAQTDE
-357 LKKGGAC
+357 LKIN
-364 GGVTRQLGTE
+364 TE

-407 HVFMMEENPSEAFEN
+407 HVFMMEENPCEAFEN

-455 VMGKTKKLA
+455 IMGKTKRLA
-464 EKLLLTHA
+464 EKLLLIHA
-472 KKFPQTKYTAVR
+472 RKFTNTKYTAVR

-495 IKVWEKQLEE
+495 IKIWEKQIEE

-536 ANSGEIMILD
+536 AHSGEIMILD

-563 SGFSLNDIDIE
+563 SGLSLADVDIE

-594 VASQLTEKIFKAK
+594 VASQLTDKIFKAK

-613 NNLLE
+613 NALMEQILE
-618 QVLDL
+618 LSEMARVDNQGDLVRSLSDGVL
-623 SKLAKADDNEGV
+623 E
-635 RKGLEAGLIAR
+635 RR

>member
-1 MFQRSLKNL
+1 MFQKSLKSL
-10 SRIVIDASIIGV
+10 SRVIIDTSIIAV
-22 SYIGASE
+22 SYIAASN

-34 SSNVNTGT
+34 TQGGNTSE
-42 FIISEQLIKII
+42 FIISDQLIRII
-53 GLVIA
+53 GFIIL
-58 IKLIAFY
+58 IKLLVFY
-65 FLGIYKKFW
+65 FTGIYKKFW

-83 EVAKALLLSNLIILL
+83 QVGRSLLIANLLIVL
-98 PRLVLGLSPKAHD
+98 PRIVLGLSPKAHD
-111 IFAVSYGVMIID
+111 LFAVSYGVMIID
-123 FFLSVTMLS
+123 FFLSVTLIC
-132 GIRLLRFYLKEQSN
+132 GVRLLRFYLKEQSN
-146 IKSRLKTLASKTK
+146 IKSRLKVLSSKTK

-168 GGLEVLQSIKTHP
+168 GGMEVLQAIKNHP
-181 ELGLDIKGILDDDNK
+181 ELGLDVKGVLDDDSK
-196 KLGMNLLGSIPVR
+196 KFGMSLLGSIQVK
-209 GTINDVQYWVDE
+209 GAIVDVQYWVDE
-221 LAIQQ
+221 LAIEQ

-238 RKRISLLCNDTGV
+238 RKRISLLCNSTGV

-282 REEIDLNIPE
+282 REEINLNIPE
-292 VSEFL
+292 VVEFL

-310 IGRELCKQLMGK
+310 IGRELCKQLLNK
-322 GKIKSI
+322 GQIKSL

-337 IFESKQELER
+337 IFESRQELER
-347 LKAQAGTETA
+347 LKHMKAQESAQTDE
-357 LKKGGAC
+357 LKIN
-364 GGVTRQLGTE
+364 TE

-407 HVFMMEENPSEAFEN
+407 HVFMMEENPCEAFEN

-430 MELAAIHGVENF
+430 MELAAVHSVENF

-455 VMGKTKKLA
+455 VMGKTKRLA
-464 EKLLLTHA
+464 EKLLLIHA
-472 KKFPQTKYTAVR
+472 RKFTNTKYTAVR

-495 IKVWEKQLEE
+495 IKVWEKQIEE

-536 ANSGEIMILD
+536 AHSGEIMILD

-563 SGFSLNDIDIE
+563 SGLSLADVDIE

-594 VASQLTEKIFKAK
+594 VASQLTDKIFKAK

-613 NNLLE
+613 NALMEQILE
-618 QVLDL
+618 LSEMARIDNQGDL
-623 SKLAKADDNEGV
+623 V
-635 RKGLEAGLIAR
+635 RSLTNGILERR

>member
-1 MFQRSLKNL
+1 MFQKSLKSL
-10 SRIVIDASIIGV
+10 SRVIIDTSIIAV
-22 SYIGASE
+22 SYIAASN

-34 SSNVNTGT
+34 TQGGNTSE
-42 FIISEQLIKII
+42 FIISDQLIRII
-53 GLVIA
+53 GFIIL
-58 IKLIAFY
+58 IKLLVFY
-65 FLGIYKKFW
+65 FTGIYKKFW

-83 EVAKALLLSNLIILL
+83 QVGRSLLIANLLIVL
-98 PRLVLGLSPKAHD
+98 PRIVLGLSPKAHD
-111 IFAVSYGVMIID
+111 LFAVSYGVVIID
-123 FFLSVTMLS
+123 FFLSVTLIC
-132 GIRLLRFYLKEQSN
+132 GVRLLRFYLKEQSN
-146 IKSRLKTLASKTK
+146 IKSRLKVLSSKTK

-168 GGLEVLQSIKTHP
+168 GGMEVLQAIKNHP
-181 ELGLDIKGILDDDNK
+181 ELGLDIKGVLDDDSK
-196 KLGMNLLGSIPVR
+196 KFGMSLLGSIQVK
-209 GTINDVQYWVDE
+209 GAIVDVQYWVDE
-221 LAIQQ
+221 LAIEQ

-238 RKRISLLCNDTGV
+238 RKRISLLCNSTGV

-261 LAGGNVDIREI
+261 LASGNVDIREI

-282 REEIDLNIPE
+282 REEINLNIPE
-292 VSEFL
+292 VVEFL

-310 IGRELCKQLMGK
+310 IGRELCKQLLNK
-322 GKIKSI
+322 GQIKSL

-337 IFESKQELER
+337 IFESRQELER
-347 LKAQAGTETA
+347 LKQLKGQEGAQADE
-357 LKKGGAC
+357 LKNH
-364 GGVTRQLGTE
+364 QINTE

-407 HVFMMEENPSEAFEN
+407 HVFMMEENPCEAFEN

-430 MELAAIHGVENF
+430 MELAAVHSVENF

-455 VMGKTKKLA
+455 VMGKTKRLA
-464 EKLLLTHA
+464 EKLLLIHA
-472 KKFPQTKYTAVR
+472 RKFTNTKYTAVR

-495 IKVWEKQLEE
+495 IKVWEKQIEE
-505 GKSITVTDKEAIR
+505 GRSITVTDKEAIR

-536 ANSGEIMILD
+536 AHSGEIMILD

-563 SGFSLNDIDIE
+563 SGLSLADVDIE

-594 VASQLTEKIFKAK
+594 VASQLTDKIFKAK

-613 NNLLE
+613 NALMEQILE
-618 QVLDL
+618 L
-623 SKLAKADDNEGV
+623 SEMARVDNQG
-635 RKGLEAGLIAR
+635 

>member
-1 MFQRSLKNL
+1 MFQKSLKSL
-10 SRIVIDASIIGV
+10 SRVIIDTSIIAV
-22 SYIGASE
+22 SYIAASN

-34 SSNVNTGT
+34 TQGGNTSE
-42 FIISEQLIKII
+42 FIISDQLIRII
-53 GLVIA
+53 GFIIL
-58 IKLIAFY
+58 IKLLIFY
-65 FLGIYKKFW
+65 FTGIYKKFW

-83 EVAKALLLSNLIILL
+83 QVGRSLLIANLLIVL
-98 PRLVLGLSPKAHD
+98 PRIVLGLSPKAHD
-111 IFAVSYGVMIID
+111 LFAVSYGVMIID
-123 FFLSVTMLS
+123 FFLSVTLIC
-132 GIRLLRFYLKEQSN
+132 GVRLLRFYLKEQSN
-146 IKSRLKTLASKTK
+146 IKSRLKVLSSKTK

-168 GGLEVLQSIKTHP
+168 GGMEVLQAIKNHP
-181 ELGLDIKGILDDDNK
+181 ELGLDVKGVLDDDSK
-196 KLGMNLLGSIPVR
+196 KFGMSLLGSIQVK
-209 GTINDVQYWVDE
+209 GAIVDVQYWVDE
-221 LAIQQ
+221 LAIEQ

-238 RKRISLLCNDTGV
+238 RKRISLLCNSTGV

-282 REEIDLNIPE
+282 REEINLNIPE
-292 VSEFL
+292 VVEFL

-310 IGRELCKQLMGK
+310 IGRELCKQLLNK
-322 GKIKSI
+322 GQIKSL

-337 IFESKQELER
+337 IFESRQELER
-347 LKAQAGTETA
+347 LKHMKAQESTQTDE
-357 LKKGGAC
+357 LKIN
-364 GGVTRQLGTE
+364 TE

-387 IEHIIKEFK
+387 IEHIIKEFQ

-407 HVFMMEENPSEAFEN
+407 HVFMMEENPCEAFEN

-430 MELAAIHGVENF
+430 MELAAVHNVENF

-455 VMGKTKKLA
+455 IMGKTKRLA
-464 EKLLLTHA
+464 EKLLLIHA
-472 KKFPQTKYTAVR
+472 RKFTNTKYTAVR

-495 IKVWEKQLEE
+495 IKVWEKQIEE

-536 ANSGEIMILD
+536 AHSGEIMILD

-563 SGFSLNDIDIE
+563 SGLSLADVDIE

-594 VASQLTEKIFKAK
+594 VASQLTDKIFKAK

-613 NNLLE
+613 NTLMEQILE
-618 QVLDL
+618 LSEMARMDNQGDL
-623 SKLAKADDNEGV
+623 V
-635 RKGLEAGLIAR
+635 RSLTDGIVA

>member
-1 MFQRSLKNL
+1 MFQKSLKSL
-10 SRIVIDASIIGV
+10 SRVIIDISIIAV
-22 SYIGASE
+22 SYIAASN

-34 SSNVNTGT
+34 TQGGNTSE
-42 FIISEQLIKII
+42 FIISDQLIRII
-53 GLVIA
+53 GFIIL
-58 IKLIAFY
+58 IKLLVFY
-65 FLGIYKKFW
+65 FTGIYKKFW

-83 EVAKALLLSNLIILL
+83 QVGRSLLIANLLIVL
-98 PRLVLGLSPKAHD
+98 PRIVLGLSPKAHD
-111 IFAVSYGVMIID
+111 LFAVSYGVMIID
-123 FFLSVTMLS
+123 FFLSVTLIC
-132 GIRLLRFYLKEQSN
+132 GVRLLRFYLKEQSN
-146 IKSRLKTLASKTK
+146 IKSRLKVLSSKTK

-168 GGLEVLQSIKTHP
+168 GGMEVLQAIKNHP
-181 ELGLDIKGILDDDNK
+181 ELGLDVKGVLDDDSK
-196 KLGMNLLGSIPVR
+196 KFGMSLLGSIQVK
-209 GTINDVQYWVDE
+209 GAIVDVQYWVDE
-221 LAIQQ
+221 LAIEQ

-238 RKRISLLCNDTGV
+238 RKRISLLCNSTGV

-282 REEIDLNIPE
+282 REEINLNIPE
-292 VSEFL
+292 VVEFL

-310 IGRELCKQLMGK
+310 IGRELCKQLLNK
-322 GKIKSI
+322 GQIKSL

-337 IFESKQELER
+337 IFESRQELER
-347 LKAQAGTETA
+347 LKHMKAQESAQTDE
-357 LKKGGAC
+357 LKIN
-364 GGVTRQLGTE
+364 TE

-407 HVFMMEENPSEAFEN
+407 HVFMMEENPCEAFEN

-430 MELAAIHGVENF
+430 MELAAVHSVENF

-455 VMGKTKKLA
+455 VMGKTKRLA
-464 EKLLLTHA
+464 EKLLLIHA
-472 KKFPQTKYTAVR
+472 RKFTNTKYTAVR

-495 IKVWEKQLEE
+495 IKIWEKQIEE
-505 GKSITVTDKEAIR
+505 GKAITVTDKEAIR

-536 ANSGEIMILD
+536 AHSGEIMILD

-563 SGFSLNDIDIE
+563 SGLSLADVDIE

-594 VASQLTEKIFKAK
+594 VASQLTDKIFKAK

-613 NNLLE
+613 NALMEQILE
-618 QVLDL
+618 LSEMARVDNQGDL
-623 SKLAKADDNEGV
+623 V
-635 RKGLEAGLIAR
+635 RSLTERYFTERF

>member
-1 MFQRSLKNL
+1 MFQKSLKSL
-10 SRIVIDASIIGV
+10 SRVIIDTSIIAV
-22 SYIGASE
+22 SYIAASN

-34 SSNVNTGT
+34 TQGGNTSE
-42 FIISEQLIKII
+42 FIISDQLIRII
-53 GLVIA
+53 GFIIL
-58 IKLIAFY
+58 IKLLVFY
-65 FLGIYKKFW
+65 FTGIYKKFW

-83 EVAKALLLSNLIILL
+83 QVGRSLLIANLLIVL
-98 PRLVLGLSPKAHD
+98 PRIVLGLSPKAHD
-111 IFAVSYGVMIID
+111 LFAVSYGVVIID
-123 FFLSVTMLS
+123 FFLSVTLIC
-132 GIRLLRFYLKEQSN
+132 GVRLLRFYLKEQSN
-146 IKSRLKTLASKTK
+146 IKSRLKVLSSKTK

-168 GGLEVLQSIKTHP
+168 GGMEVLQAIKNHP
-181 ELGLDIKGILDDDNK
+181 ELGLDVKGVLDDDSK
-196 KLGMNLLGSIPVR
+196 KFGMSLLGSIQVK
-209 GTINDVQYWVDE
+209 GAIVDVQYWVDE
-221 LAIQQ
+221 LAIEQ

-238 RKRISLLCNDTGV
+238 RKRISLLCNSTGV

-261 LAGGNVDIREI
+261 LASGNVDIREI

-282 REEIDLNIPE
+282 REEINLNIPE
-292 VSEFL
+292 VVEFL

-310 IGRELCKQLMGK
+310 IGRELCKQLLNK
-322 GKIKSI
+322 GQIKSL

-337 IFESKQELER
+337 IFESRQELER
-347 LKAQAGTETA
+347 LKQLKALESTQADE
-357 LKKGGAC
+357 LKNH
-364 GGVTRQLGTE
+364 QINTE

-407 HVFMMEENPSEAFEN
+407 HVFMMEENPCEAFEN

-430 MELAAIHGVENF
+430 MELAAVHSVENF

-455 VMGKTKKLA
+455 VMGKTKRLA
-464 EKLLLTHA
+464 EKLLLIHA
-472 KKFPQTKYTAVR
+472 RKFTNTKYTAVR

-495 IKVWEKQLEE
+495 IKVWEKQIEE
-505 GKSITVTDKEAIR
+505 GRSITVTDKEAIR

-536 ANSGEIMILD
+536 AHSGEIMILD

-563 SGFSLNDIDIE
+563 SGLSLADVDIE

-594 VASQLTEKIFKAK
+594 VASQLTDKIFKAK

-613 NNLLE
+613 NALMEQILE
-618 QVLDL
+618 L
-623 SKLAKADDNEGV
+623 SEMARVDNQGELV
-635 RKGLEAGLIAR
+635 RSLSHVYTSPC

>member
-1 MFQRSLKNL
+1 MFQKSLKSL
-10 SRIVIDASIIGV
+10 SRVIIDTSIIAV
-22 SYIGASE
+22 SYIAASN

-34 SSNVNTGT
+34 TQGGNTSE
-42 FIISEQLIKII
+42 FIISDQLIRII
-53 GLVIA
+53 GFIIL
-58 IKLIAFY
+58 IKLLVFY
-65 FLGIYKKFW
+65 FTGIYKKFW

-83 EVAKALLLSNLIILL
+83 QVGRSLLIANLLIVL
-98 PRLVLGLSPKAHD
+98 PRIVLGLSPKAHD
-111 IFAVSYGVMIID
+111 LFAVSYGVMIID
-123 FFLSVTMLS
+123 FFLSVTLIC
-132 GIRLLRFYLKEQSN
+132 GVRLLRFYLKEQSN
-146 IKSRLKTLASKTK
+146 IKSRLKVLSSKTK

-168 GGLEVLQSIKTHP
+168 GGMEVLQAIKNHP
-181 ELGLDIKGILDDDNK
+181 ELGLDVKGVLDDDSK
-196 KLGMNLLGSIPVR
+196 KFGMSLLGSIQVK
-209 GTINDVQYWVDE
+209 GAIVDVQYWVDE
-221 LAIQQ
+221 LAIEQ

-238 RKRISLLCNDTGV
+238 RKRISLLCNSTGV

-282 REEIDLNIPE
+282 REEINLNIPE
-292 VSEFL
+292 VVEFL

-310 IGRELCKQLMGK
+310 IGRELCKQLLNK
-322 GKIKSI
+322 GQIKSL

-337 IFESKQELER
+337 IFESRQELER
-347 LKAQAGTETA
+347 LKHMKAQESTQTDE
-357 LKKGGAC
+357 LKIN
-364 GGVTRQLGTE
+364 TE

-407 HVFMMEENPSEAFEN
+407 HVFMMEENPCEAFEN

-430 MELAAIHGVENF
+430 MELAAVHSVENF

-455 VMGKTKKLA
+455 VMGKTKRLA
-464 EKLLLTHA
+464 EKLLLIHA
-472 KKFPQTKYTAVR
+472 RKFTNTKYTAVR

-495 IKVWEKQLEE
+495 IKVWEKQIEE

-536 ANSGEIMILD
+536 AHSGEIMILD

-563 SGFSLNDIDIE
+563 SGLSLADVDIE

-594 VASQLTEKIFKAK
+594 VASQLTDKIFKAR

-613 NNLLE
+613 NALMEQILE
-618 QVLDL
+618 LSEMARVDNQGDLVRSLTDGVL
-623 SKLAKADDNEGV
+623 E
-635 RKGLEAGLIAR
+635 RR

>member
-1 MFQRSLKNL
+1 MFQKSLKSL
-10 SRIVIDASIIGV
+10 SRVIIDTSIIAV
-22 SYIGASE
+22 SYIAASN

-34 SSNVNTGT
+34 TQGGNTSE
-42 FIISEQLIKII
+42 FIISDQLIRII
-53 GLVIA
+53 GFIIL
-58 IKLIAFY
+58 IKLLVFY
-65 FLGIYKKFW
+65 FTGIYKKFW

-83 EVAKALLLSNLIILL
+83 QVGRSLLIANLLIVL
-98 PRLVLGLSPKAHD
+98 PRIVLGLSPKAHD
-111 IFAVSYGVMIID
+111 LFAVSYGVVIID
-123 FFLSVTMLS
+123 FFLSVTLIC
-132 GIRLLRFYLKEQSN
+132 GVRLLRFYLKEQSN
-146 IKSRLKTLASKTK
+146 IKSRLKVLSSKTK

-168 GGLEVLQSIKTHP
+168 GGMEVLQAIKNHP
-181 ELGLDIKGILDDDNK
+181 ELGLDVKGVLDDDSK
-196 KLGMNLLGSIPVR
+196 KFGMSLLGSIQVK
-209 GTINDVQYWVDE
+209 GAIVDVQYWVDE
-221 LAIQQ
+221 LAIEQ

-238 RKRISLLCNDTGV
+238 RKRISLLCNSTGV

-261 LAGGNVDIREI
+261 LASGNVDIREI

-282 REEIDLNIPE
+282 REEINLNIPE
-292 VSEFL
+292 VVEFL

-310 IGRELCKQLMGK
+310 IGRELCKQLLNK
-322 GKIKSI
+322 GQIKSL

-337 IFESKQELER
+337 IFESRQELER
-347 LKAQAGTETA
+347 LKQLKALESTQADE
-357 LKKGGAC
+357 LKNH
-364 GGVTRQLGTE
+364 QINTE

-407 HVFMMEENPSEAFEN
+407 HVFMMEENPCEAFEN

-430 MELAAIHGVENF
+430 MELAAVHSVENF

-455 VMGKTKKLA
+455 VMGKTKRLA
-464 EKLLLTHA
+464 EKLLLIHA
-472 KKFPQTKYTAVR
+472 RKFTNTKYTAVR

-495 IKVWEKQLEE
+495 IKVWEKQIEE
-505 GKSITVTDKEAIR
+505 GRSITVTDKEAIR

-563 SGFSLNDIDIE
+563 SGLSLADVDIE

-594 VASQLTEKIFKAK
+594 VASQLTDKIFKAK
-607 IEEVEE
+607 IEEVAE
-613 NNLLE
+613 NALMEQILE
-618 QVLDL
+618 L
-623 SKLAKADDNEGV
+623 SEMARVDNQGELV
-635 RKGLEAGLIAR
+635 RSLSHVYTSPC

>member
-1 MFQRSLKNL
+1 MFQKSLKSL
-10 SRIVIDASIIGV
+10 SRVIIDISIIAV
-22 SYIGASE
+22 SYIAASN

-34 SSNVNTGT
+34 TQGGNTSE
-42 FIISEQLIKII
+42 FIISDQLIRII
-53 GLVIA
+53 GFIIL
-58 IKLIAFY
+58 IKLLVFY
-65 FLGIYKKFW
+65 FTGIYKKFW

-83 EVAKALLLSNLIILL
+83 QVGRSLLIANSLIVL
-98 PRLVLGLSPKAHD
+98 PRIVLGLSPKAHD
-111 IFAVSYGVMIID
+111 LFAVSYGVMIID
-123 FFLSVTMLS
+123 FFLSVTLIC
-132 GIRLLRFYLKEQSN
+132 GVRLLRFYLKEQSN
-146 IKSRLKTLASKTK
+146 IKSRLKVLSSKTK

-168 GGLEVLQSIKTHP
+168 GGMEVLQAIKNHP
-181 ELGLDIKGILDDDNK
+181 ELGLDVKGVLDDDAK
-196 KLGMNLLGSIPVR
+196 KFGMSLLGSMQVKGAIV
-209 GTINDVQYWVDE
+209 DVQYWVDE
-221 LAIQQ
+221 LAIEQ

-238 RKRISLLCNDTGV
+238 RKRISLLCNGTGV

-282 REEIDLNIPE
+282 REEINLNIPE
-292 VSEFL
+292 VVEFL

-310 IGRELCKQLMGK
+310 IGRELCKQLLSK
-322 GKIKSI
+322 GQIKSL

-337 IFESKQELER
+337 IFESRQELER
-347 LKAQAGTETA
+347 MKHLKAQESTQADE
-357 LKKGGAC
+357 LKIH
-364 GGVTRQLGTE
+364 QINTE

-407 HVFMMEENPSEAFEN
+407 HVVMMEENPCEAFEN

-455 VMGKTKKLA
+455 VMGKTKRLA
-464 EKLLLTHA
+464 EKLLLIHA
-472 KKFPQTKYTAVR
+472 RKFTNTKYTAVR

-495 IKVWEKQLEE
+495 IKVWEKQIEE

-536 ANSGEIMILD
+536 AHSGEIMILD

-563 SGFSLNDIDIE
+563 SGLSLADVDIE

-594 VASQLTEKIFKAK
+594 VASQLTDKIFKAR

-613 NNLLE
+613 NALMEQILE
-618 QVLDL
+618 L
-623 SKLAKADDNEGV
+623 SEMARADDHEALV
-635 RKGLEAGLIAR
+635 RNLSVGILECR

>member
-1 MFQRSLKNL
+1 MFQKSLKSL
-10 SRIVIDASIIGV
+10 SRVIIDTSIIAV
-22 SYIGASE
+22 SYIAASN

-34 SSNVNTGT
+34 TQGGNTSE
-42 FIISEQLIKII
+42 FIISDQLIRII
-53 GLVIA
+53 GFIIL
-58 IKLIAFY
+58 IKLLVFY
-65 FLGIYKKFW
+65 FTGIYKKFW

-83 EVAKALLLSNLIILL
+83 QVGRSLLIANLLIVL
-98 PRLVLGLSPKAHD
+98 PRIVLGLSPKAHD
-111 IFAVSYGVMIID
+111 LFAVSYGVVIID
-123 FFLSVTMLS
+123 FFLSVTLIC
-132 GIRLLRFYLKEQSN
+132 GVRLLRFYLKEQSN
-146 IKSRLKTLASKTK
+146 IKSRLKVLSSKTK

-168 GGLEVLQSIKTHP
+168 GGMEVLQAIKNHP
-181 ELGLDIKGILDDDNK
+181 ELGLDVKGVLDDDAK
-196 KLGMNLLGSIPVR
+196 KFGMSLLGSIQVK
-209 GTINDVQYWVDE
+209 GAIVDVQYWVDE
-221 LAIQQ
+221 LAIEQ

-238 RKRISLLCNDTGV
+238 HKRISLLCNSTGV

-261 LAGGNVDIREI
+261 LASGNVDIREI

-282 REEIDLNIPE
+282 REEINLNIPE
-292 VSEFL
+292 VVEFL

-310 IGRELCKQLMGK
+310 IGRELCKQLLNK
-322 GKIKSI
+322 GQIKSL

-337 IFESKQELER
+337 IFESRQELER
-347 LKAQAGTETA
+347 LKHMKAQESAQTDE
-357 LKKGGAC
+357 LKIN
-364 GGVTRQLGTE
+364 TE

-407 HVFMMEENPSEAFEN
+407 HVFMMEENPCEAFEN

-430 MELAAIHGVENF
+430 MELAAVHSVENF

-455 VMGKTKKLA
+455 VMGKTKRLA
-464 EKLLLTHA
+464 EKLLLIHA
-472 KKFPQTKYTAVR
+472 RKFTNTKYTAVR

-495 IKVWEKQLEE
+495 IKVWEKQIEE

-536 ANSGEIMILD
+536 AHSGEIMILD

-563 SGFSLNDIDIE
+563 SGLSLADVDIE

-594 VASQLTEKIFKAK
+594 VASQLTDKIFKAK

-613 NNLLE
+613 NALME
-618 QVLDL
+618 QVLELSEMARGDNQGDL
-623 SKLAKADDNEGV
+623 V
-635 RKGLEAGLIAR
+635 RSLTERYFTERF